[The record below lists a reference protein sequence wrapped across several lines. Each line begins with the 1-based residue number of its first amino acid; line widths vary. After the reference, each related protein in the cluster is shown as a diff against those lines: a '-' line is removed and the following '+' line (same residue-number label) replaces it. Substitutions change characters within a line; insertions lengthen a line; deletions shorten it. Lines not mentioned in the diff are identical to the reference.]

1 MMDFS
6 ERLDARQQRVARA
19 KVAVEAAGA
28 ESREQVAQRIEQ
40 AEDVLLDEGVSDFS
54 RYNYLEG
61 GELEVDLY
69 VDSIDPPVVRT
80 RSWVNPASVSGGRS
94 AP

>member
-6 ERLDARQQRVARA
+6 ERLDAQQQRVARA
-19 KVAVEAAGA
+19 KAAVEAAGA

-40 AEDVLLDEGVSDFS
+40 AEDVLLEGVSCFS
-54 RYNYLEG
+54 RYNYLKG
-61 GELEVDLY
+61 GELEVGLY
-69 VDSIDPPVVRT
+69 VDSIDPPVVRA

-94 AP
+94 AR